1 MSKTATEKYITV
13 RKLFEGYF
21 VKNITLIIP
30 VPKNLLQAVTRE
42 YQLNPGMKSKYKNE
56 TDITRL
62 MIYPVIGAIGRSY

>member
-1 MSKTATEKYITV
+1 MSKLATEKYIAV

-42 YQLNPGMKSKYKNE
+42 YQLKPGINSKYKKE
-56 TDITRL
+56 TDIARL
-62 MIYPVIGAIGRSY
+62 MIYPVIGAMGRSY